1 MRKWT
6 SYKKKVL
13 YFETDLIMNIDDG
26 TNNIQTELYYVM
38 TIFIFTIVFLTSVE
52 KAHVVSLVISAQKT
66 VCLRNTKK
74 EDSTNLALA
83 KVNLKFT
90 QQSFFIRGR
99 GFLI

>member
-52 KAHVVSLVISAQKT
+52 KAHVVSLVKSAQKRCACEIQKKKT
-66 VCLRNTKK
+66 VQILLWQK
-74 EDSTNLALA
+74 
-83 KVNLKFT
+83 
-90 QQSFFIRGR
+90 
-99 GFLI
+99 